1 MSCPARLKFIN
12 CPLSDKVKKSRKEL
26 IQRIGDATLKS
37 VLDGLQEDSPNHP
50 VITLRERNE
59 VLQNNSVTED
69 RVTCLV
75 DMVQKKGE
83 RACEIF
89 LSFLRELDPNLCDEL
104 GL

>member
-1 MSCPARLKFIN
+1 M
-12 CPLSDKVKKSRKEL
+12 KKNRKEL

-37 VLDGLQEDSPNHP
+37 VLDGLQEDSPNQHP
-50 VITLRERNE
+50 VISGRERNE

-89 LSFLRELDPNLCDEL
+89 LSLLSEHDPTLYGKL